1 MLIRKENKYYQLVL
15 NTLLFALGSF
25 GSKFIVFILMPLY
38 TNTLTTEEYGISELV
53 ITATNLLIPFV
64 TVSIQDATLRFS
76 LDKNNNSDEVLKNT
90 LLILSVGTIISCLLY
105 PLMRMYKA
113 VDGWTQYL
121 LILTILYM
129 IRNALSIYLKAI
141 GKTKLYAVDSIV
153 YTLLLMVSNIILL
166 TVFKLRLAGYFY
178 GTIISTV
185 GSIILLIIFNDVI
198 QSCRSGKVNLAL
210 LKSMIRFSSP
220 MIFNNISWWIINSS
234 DKVMIGYYIST
245 ADSGIYSVAA
255 KMPSLLIT
263 LTNIFNQAWIISS
276 VTEYDTTNDG
286 DFYSNTFNSFNAML
300 IMAASGIILIIKP
313 FMQIYVGHSFVECW
327 QYVPLLLLGSV
338 FQSYATFFGAI
349 YTSAKKNVSVMVST
363 LVAAAINLIL
373 NAILIPTV
381 GIQGAVIATAIAYFV
396 VFLFR
401 MLDSRKY
408 VNIRINTWKVLLSM
422 MILFG
427 QCILIIV
434 TEGARRYFVSALLF
448 CILICINSN
457 DILKIVKAI
466 KARIL

>member
-1 MLIRKENKYYQLVL
+1 
-15 NTLLFALGSF
+15 
-25 GSKFIVFILMPLY
+25 
-38 TNTLTTEEYGISELV
+38 
-53 ITATNLLIPFV
+53 
-64 TVSIQDATLRFS
+64 
-76 LDKNNNSDEVLKNT
+76 
-90 LLILSVGTIISCLLY
+90 
-105 PLMRMYKA
+105 
-113 VDGWTQYL
+113 
-121 LILTILYM
+121 
-129 IRNALSIYLKAI
+129 
-141 GKTKLYAVDSIV
+141 
-153 YTLLLMVSNIILL
+153 MVSNIILL

-185 GSIILLIIFNDVI
+185 GSIILLIIFGDVI